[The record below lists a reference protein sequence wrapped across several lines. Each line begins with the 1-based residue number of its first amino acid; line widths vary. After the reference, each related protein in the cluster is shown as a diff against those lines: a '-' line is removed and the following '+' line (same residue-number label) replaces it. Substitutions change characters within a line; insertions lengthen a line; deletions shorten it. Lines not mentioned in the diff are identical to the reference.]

1 MSRILAHLV
10 AGYPSAEASLTVG
23 RALLDAGVWGLE
35 LQLPFSDPTADG
47 PVIQEA
53 CSDAL
58 AAGFRVDDGLALL
71 AELRSRTDA
80 PLFVMSYAS
89 IPVRRGVERFVREAT
104 EAGATGFIVPDLPPD
119 SDEGLYE
126 TARAYGAPA
135 LPVLVAGMAERRTE
149 AALARDPEYLYV
161 ALRRGTTGSRTE
173 LGEENISFLRRLA
186 ESKARLMAGFGIRD
200 RDQVE
205 ALDPWVHSVVVGSAF
220 VREVAAAAR
229 TGGGDTNTETDTAV
243 YRAVRDKAEELTGH
257 ARTEAR
263 SHSRGS

>member
-1 MSRILAHLV
+1 
-10 AGYPSAEASLTVG
+10 
-23 RALLDAGVWGLE
+23 LDAGVWGLE

-104 EAGATGFIVPDLPPD
+104 EAGASGFIVPDLPPD

-126 TARAYGAPA
+126 IARAYGAPA
-135 LPVLVAGMAERRTE
+135 VPVLVAGMAEQRIE

-229 TGGGDTNTETDTAV
+229 TGGGSSSAGAGTGDTEI
-243 YRAVRDKAEELTGH
+243 YRAVREKAEELIGH
-257 ARTEAR
+257 ARTGAQTESRSAAGLPTGVDQAR
-263 SHSRGS
+263 RF